1 MHRHAQPTIPARRG
15 YQAFYRPD
23 EVNHCPGCAA
33 AQWIVG
39 RMVAECAFCGTAVPL
54 ITGGTTGPGLF
65 RLRRIE
71 SRLVA

>member
-65 RLRRIE
+65 RLGRIE